1 LDYLSN
7 ENSKAVTYLF
17 QSKKDDRKK
26 LETLNMMSKHLKRS
40 KDILKRSGVRNYENY
55 ERLEERKK
63 EERMPVYRGMDREV
77 FKEVHRRLRG

>member
-1 LDYLSN
+1 
-7 ENSKAVTYLF
+7 
-17 QSKKDDRKK
+17 
-26 LETLNMMSKHLKRS
+26 MMSKHLKRS